1 MRPYEAV
8 VVFDTAV
15 EPQAMQASLDRYLEI
30 IRQNDGTVGQI
41 DRWGRRPL
49 AYEIKHKREGYYVVV
64 EFNGLPITIS
74 ELDRNLR
81 IADEVIRYKIVR
93 LPDHIAGTRSA
104 GAPAVSPS

>member
-1 MRPYEAV
+1 
-8 VVFDTAV
+8 
-15 EPQAMQASLDRYLEI
+15 
-30 IRQNDGTVGQI
+30 
-41 DRWGRRPL
+41 
-49 AYEIKHKREGYYVVV
+49 VV